1 VDLEFKHNRAIALL
15 KEKGHNVAQSTDGN
29 LITVDGKQ
37 YRVLGLAALA
47 EELHPQEWTA
57 IQRKRDE
64 ELRGK
69 RT

>member
-1 VDLEFKHNRAIALL
+1 MDLEFRHNRAIKLL
-15 KEKGHNVAQSTDGN
+15 KERGHTVGESTDGN
-29 LITVDGKQ
+29 LITVDDKE

-47 EELHPQEWTA
+47 EELHPEEWRA
-57 IQRKRDE
+57 IQRERDQ